1 MHACRKIVSV
11 RICTYALT
19 ERKFIH
25 RYNCKEVL
33 ATAFLECIECGVSSM
48 TINVNNSISMAASR
62 KIKVEDIY
70 GNVICYVYVCGKRKM
85 ERTLVEAALLN
96 CLV

>member
-19 ERKFIH
+19 ERTFIH

-33 ATAFLECIECGVSSM
+33 ATAFLEWIECGVSSM
-48 TINVNNSISMAASR
+48 TIKGNNSISIAASR
-62 KIKVEDIY
+62 KIKAEDIY
-70 GNVICYVYVCGKRKM
+70 GNVIC
-85 ERTLVEAALLN
+85 
-96 CLV
+96 